1 MTVNMKVKQQRTTA
15 PGAEPFATKNL
26 QSTVTAGPT
35 TQTNGPAERA
45 ADAQSGVG
53 TPDSHAAPLRASQR
67 RRGVRAVGALL
78 GVSLLSGGIGW
89 IVASRL
95 SSPADVAARTAAPA
109 ASRIV
114 APVEFRVLRS
124 TLFTRGTVRFGSPK
138 PITLPGSAVKTGSQI
153 VTAPPVKGAVITE
166 GGKIA
171 DVSGRPVLALVG
183 AVPMYRDIHPND
195 SGSDVAALKTS
206 LRRLGFDAGSGSV
219 FDEQTERAV
228 ATWFKSIGCDPFGA
242 TAEQLDRLK
251 LATDIVRKST
261 DQVRSAR
268 EALLAGTASPTPDKI
283 LAANE
288 TVVAARDRVAVAQA
302 DAGKANDQ
310 AALSIAQRELSLASA
325 ETAAVAADLAVARIG
340 DDVSA
345 QLSLA
350 ESAQNVAAAK
360 QRVTDAEQSVTKAE
374 RAIETATADA
384 DDARAAVLD
393 AQTNL
398 DEANAGL
405 TRAQADLVT
414 AKAKTI
420 PTIVIGEGASR
431 ADNESYGAAI
441 RQAELGVT
449 GATTSVRSAT
459 TQLRTAQRGVVR
471 AETAITD
478 AQAGLSAAKL
488 QVIAAKESVTIAELR
503 AKQAAAN
510 TAAGNGASNPAA
522 NGVLPGSATA
532 SNATPP
538 SSATDESAT
547 GVSVSPPAS
556 SASPTSSGS
565 SAAAASGSANSPGNS
580 VMPSASSGA
589 AGGSPAV
596 NINGGSDPVA
606 RQAQTKKL
614 RDIAAT
620 ELDQAK
626 RAIAPAQRAQA
637 AAIRSAEAQLNIAIA
652 SREQLGKPTNAT
664 GLRSAVT
671 TAEASAID
679 AKADLARLESATGT
693 VVPANEIL
701 FFGALPLRIDDSKLA
716 AGDALTGV
724 FMTVSTQRVAVDS
737 SVDPADASGLRVGQD
752 AEIEASDLQIT
763 LKAKI
768 TEIASSTGTKGAAAG
783 RIYVELTPAE
793 DEATQPASPSASDP
807 AAANGQPR
815 LENRKPRLTDLNG
828 LPVKV
833 TIPVSSTGGKVLAV
847 PTAAVSAAIDGTTR
861 VEVEDAPGAPT
872 RLVQVTAGLRAEGY
886 VQITPTRP
894 SEIKEGDTVVTGT
907 SNGKLLEGTPG
918 VNDKA
923 SVNDKAGVID
933 QPGAPSTD
941 ASAGGSNDQSTPT
954 P

>member
-1 MTVNMKVKQQRTTA
+1 MTVKMKVEQQRTAA
-15 PGAEPFATKNL
+15 PGAEPFATKSL

-45 ADAQSGVG
+45 ADAQGGDG
-53 TPDSHAAPLRASQR
+53 TPDSHAAPVRASQR
-67 RRGVRAVGALL
+67 RRGVRAVGVLL

-89 IVASRL
+89 LVASRL

-228 ATWFKSIGCDPFGA
+228 ATWFKSIGYDPFGA

-251 LATDIVRKST
+251 LATDTVRKST
-261 DQVRSAR
+261 EQIRSVR

-288 TVVAARDRVAVAQA
+288 TVVAARDRVAVAQD

-325 ETAAVAADLAVARIG
+325 EAAAVAADLAVARIG
-340 DDVSA
+340 VDVSA

-350 ESAQNVAAAK
+350 ESTQNVAAAK
-360 QRVTDAEQSVTKAE
+360 QRVTDAEQAVTKAE
-374 RAIETATADA
+374 GAIQTASADA
-384 DDARAAVLD
+384 DDAGAAVLD
-393 AQTNL
+393 AQTSL

-405 TRAQADLVT
+405 TRARADLET
-414 AKAKTI
+414 AKTKTI

-478 AQAGLSAAKL
+478 AQAALSAAKL

-522 NGVLPGSATA
+522 SGVLPGSATA

-538 SSATDESAT
+538 SSAAGESAT

-556 SASPTSSGS
+556 PASPASSGS
-565 SAAAASGSANSPGNS
+565 SAAASASGSANSPANP
-580 VMPSASSGA
+580 VVPSGSAGA
-589 AGGSPAV
+589 AGGSAAV

-606 RQAQTKKL
+606 RQAQARKS

-620 ELDQAK
+620 ELDQAR
-626 RAIAPAQRAQA
+626 RAIAPAQRAQV

-679 AKADLARLESATGT
+679 AKTELARLESATGT

-716 AGDALTGV
+716 AGDALAGV

-768 TEIASSTGTKGAAAG
+768 TEVASSTGTKGAAAG

-793 DEATQPASPSASDP
+793 DEATQPAAPSASDP
-807 AAANGQPR
+807 AVADGQPR

-861 VEVEDAPGAPT
+861 VEVEDTPGAPT
-872 RLVQVTAGLRAEGY
+872 RLVRVTAGLRAEGY
-886 VQITPTRP
+886 VQITPTKP

-907 SNGKLLEGTPG
+907 SNGKLLEGVPG

-923 SVNDKAGVID
+923 GVNGKAGASD
-933 QPGAPSTD
+933 LPGASPTD
-941 ASAGGSNDQSTPT
+941 ASAPT